1 MIPSCPGSNPG
12 SPAIYLF
19 VRNVDFKLSI
29 RYSDLNLMS
38 DCLYLEELIREVIT
52 TQHKEKCKTF
62 YVGIRDSDLK
72 RNLMSDCLYLD
83 E

>member
-1 MIPSCPGSNPG
+1 
-12 SPAIYLF
+12 
-19 VRNVDFKLSI
+19 
-29 RYSDLNLMS
+29 MS